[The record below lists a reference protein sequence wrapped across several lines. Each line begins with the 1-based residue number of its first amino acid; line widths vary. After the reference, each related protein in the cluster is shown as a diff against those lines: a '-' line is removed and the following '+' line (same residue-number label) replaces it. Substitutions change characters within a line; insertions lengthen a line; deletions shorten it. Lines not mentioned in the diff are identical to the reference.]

1 MEYPLYEISE
11 KQFPGNLA
19 EIPDK
24 PKKLY
29 ARGNLPPAEHKILAV
44 VGSRKYST
52 YGKQAV
58 EHIIGGLRGYPITIV
73 SGLAIGIDAL
83 AHRAALDNGL
93 NTIAVPGSGIDEDV
107 LYPAQNRKLAH
118 EILAKGG
125 GLVSEFEP
133 DFRAVAY
140 GFPKR
145 NRIMAGIAHATLVVE
160 ATRKSGTL
168 ITSRLATDYNR
179 DVLTVPGSI
188 FSQNSEG
195 PHMLIKL
202 GATPVTSAED
212 VLDTLSLTVLQS
224 PADIGENLSEQ
235 EKTLLA
241 LLASPRSH
249 DELLRSL
256 TLQSGLA
263 TEGANALIMM
273 LELQG
278 YITKSNGIFIRKR

>member
-24 PKKLY
+24 PKMLY
-29 ARGNLPPAEHKILAV
+29 VRGKLPPPEHKLLAV

-58 EHIIGGLRGYPITIV
+58 EYIIGGLRGYPITIV

-93 NTIAVPGSGIDEDV
+93 NTIAVPGSGLDEDV

-133 DFRAVAY
+133 DFRATDWS
-140 GFPKR
+140 FPQR
-145 NRIMAGIAHATLVVE
+145 NRIMAGVANAVLIIE
-160 ATRKSGTL
+160 AVLKSGTL